1 MTPDRAHELEG
12 EEARETR
19 DRQMAEILQEL
30 RVAITGGQILFGF
43 LLTVPFAQGWKETND
58 LQRTLYLVTLLAI
71 AAATGCFIAPTA
83 AHRIRF
89 HQRDRSF
96 LVAYGNRLAIAGLAC
111 LLVAMVSALLLV
123 TDFVFSRT
131 TALVASGAIAVL
143 LLTLWF
149 VVPLSRYRD
158 DGSGS
163 HERPAAPD

>member
-1 MTPDRAHELEG
+1 VDVNDRAMEQEG
-12 EEARETR
+12 EEARKIQ
-19 DRQMAEILQEL
+19 DRQFGEVLQEL

-43 LLTVPFAQGWKETND
+43 LLTVPFAQGWKETDD

-96 LVAYGNRLAIAGLAC
+96 LVSYANGVAIAGLC
-111 LLVAMVSALLLV
+111 FLTIAMVSAVLLV

-131 TALVASGAIAVL
+131 TAFVAAGAVAVVL
-143 LLTLWF
+143 LALWF
-149 VVPLSRYRD
+149 AVPLARYRH
-158 DGSGS
+158 DG
-163 HERPAAPD
+163 

>member
-1 MTPDRAHELEG
+1 MQVTPDRAHEQEG

-19 DRQMAEILQEL
+19 DRQVMEVLQEL

-43 LLTVPFAQGWKETND
+43 LLTVPFAQGWKDTD
-58 LQRTLYLVTLLAI
+58 DFQRTLFLITLLSI

-96 LVAYGNRLAIAGLAC
+96 LVAYANRAAIAGLAC
-111 LLVAMVSALLLV
+111 LLVAMESALLLV

-131 TALVASGAIAVL
+131 TAIVASGAIAVL
-143 LLTLWF
+143 LLSLWF
-149 VVPLSRYRD
+149 VVPLLRYAGD
-158 DGSGS
+158 
-163 HERPAAPD
+163 